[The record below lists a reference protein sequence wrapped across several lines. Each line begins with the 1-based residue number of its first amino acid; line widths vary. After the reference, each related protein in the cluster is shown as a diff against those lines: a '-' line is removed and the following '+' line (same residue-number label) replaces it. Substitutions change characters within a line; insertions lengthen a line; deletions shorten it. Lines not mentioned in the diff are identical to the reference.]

1 MRSPI
6 ARLPKLRPGH
16 AATEPH
22 SKDMLTTGCNEA
34 FRGWLDRSDRLF
46 PTLSSCRALRS
57 RFVDEGER
65 AQIPS
70 RLGEGP
76 FPRPDEAGYM
86 RAILSCL
93 QLVKPSLY
101 TGLGPYMHEDFSEQP
116 APSSKRDYGTRR

>member
-46 PTLSSCRALRS
+46 PILSSCRALRS

-101 TGLGPYMHEDFSEQP
+101 TGLGPYMHEDLRKQLVL
-116 APSSKRDYGTRR
+116 SSDVVYAVSR

>member
-70 RLGEGP
+70 RLGE
-76 FPRPDEAGYM
+76 
-86 RAILSCL
+86 
-93 QLVKPSLY
+93 
-101 TGLGPYMHEDFSEQP
+101 DFSSARQSRIYACNPLLSPPCE
-116 APSSKRDYGTRR
+116 AVVVHGAGSIYARRF